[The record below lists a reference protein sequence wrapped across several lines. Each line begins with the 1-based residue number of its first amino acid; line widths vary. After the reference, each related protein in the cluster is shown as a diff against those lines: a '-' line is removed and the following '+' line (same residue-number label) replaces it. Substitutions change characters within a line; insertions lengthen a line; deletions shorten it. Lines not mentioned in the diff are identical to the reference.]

1 MSPRARAPERREP
14 RHPTDAIEPAMPV
27 RTVMVVDDS
36 PTDRHFLSELLAGA
50 GYEVIAVDSAEQAHV
65 RIRESRPDLVL
76 MDIVMPGQNGFQ
88 ATRELARGE
97 TTKAIPI
104 IICTSKRQATD
115 RIWGMRQG
123 ARDYVVKPIDRQE
136 LLDKI
141 AALG

>member
-1 MSPRARAPERREP
+1 
-14 RHPTDAIEPAMPV
+14 MPI

-36 PTDRHFLSELLAGA
+36 PTDRHFLAEILTGH
-50 GYEVIAVDSAEQAHV
+50 GYEVVAVESAEEAHA

-88 ATRELARGE
+88 ATRELVRGE
-97 TTKAIPI
+97 NTRDIPI
-104 IICTSKRQATD
+104 IICTSKSQPTD

-123 ARDYVVKPIDRQE
+123 ARDYIVKPIQRDE
-136 LLDKI
+136 LLNKI

>member
-1 MSPRARAPERREP
+1 M
-14 RHPTDAIEPAMPV
+14 AI

-36 PTDRHFLSELLAGA
+36 PTDRHYLAEILTGH
-50 GYEVIAVDSAEQAHV
+50 GYEVVPVESAEEAHA

-88 ATRELARGE
+88 ATRELARDE
-97 TTKAIPI
+97 NTRDIPI
-104 IICTSKRQATD
+104 IICTSKSQPTD
-115 RIWGMRQG
+115 RIWGLRQG
-123 ARDYVVKPIDRQE
+123 ARDFIVKPIQREE